1 MSESWSLTNQTM
13 RRNLFLTLILAL
25 AFSSSMFFADP
36 LCVQTPRME
45 ITVERQAKDH
55 VEVTS
60 PQHVFHSGDLVRF
73 RFKPS
78 FDGYL
83 YVMDQSTSGK
93 YILLYPAKDAQDT
106 NRVQHDNEYLIPP
119 STGEWFRVDN
129 PPGYETIYFVISPV
143 KLTKSTPS
151 AHPLPAEPPSPGAP
165 AELLPR
171 CDDSVFRAR
180 GECID
185 VMAGPRAVGKSDPLP
200 AQLPAI
206 PGTSSRDITVINKPT
221 TTVVAAGSGDNGPL
235 IYEFRLAH
243 K

>member
-1 MSESWSLTNQTM
+1 M
-13 RRNLFLTLILAL
+13 RRRLFHASLLAL
-25 AFSSSMFFADP
+25 IFSLSAVSQNLLYAQ
-36 LCVQTPRME
+36 QTPRME
-45 ITVERQAKDH
+45 IRVERQTKDKN

-60 PQHVFHSGDLVRF
+60 PQHVFRSGDLVRF

-93 YILLYPAKDAQDT
+93 YIVLYPGKDAQDT
-106 NRVQHDNEYLIPP
+106 NRVERDIEYLIPP
-119 STGEWFRVDN
+119 AQGEWFRVDD
-129 PPGYETIYFVISPV
+129 PPGYETVYFVISPV
-143 KLTKSTPS
+143 RLTKTTP
-151 AHPLPAEPPSPGAP
+151 APLPPEPPPPGAP

-185 VMAGPRAVGKSDPLP
+185 VMAGPHAVSKDDPLP

-206 PGTSSRDITVINKPT
+206 PGTSARDITVINKPT
-221 TTVVAAGSGDNGPL
+221 TTVVAPSSGENGPL

>member
-1 MSESWSLTNQTM
+1 M
-13 RRNLFLTLILAL
+13 RRRLLHSSTLTLLL
-25 AFSSSMFFADP
+25 PLSMLLSSFLHA
-36 LCVQTPRME
+36 QTPRME
-45 ITVERQAKDH
+45 ITVERQVKEN

-93 YILLYPAKDAQDT
+93 YLLLYPAKDARDA
-106 NRVQHDNEYLIPP
+106 NRVESGKEYLIPA
-119 STGEWFRVDN
+119 SKGEWFRVDD
-129 PPGYETIYFVISPV
+129 PPGYETVYFVISPV
-143 KLTKSTPS
+143 ELKEGAAAPQ
-151 AHPLPAEPPSPGAP
+151 PPPAEPPPPGAP

-171 CDDSVFRAR
+171 CDDSAFRAR

-185 VMAGPRAVGKSDPLP
+185 VMAGARAVGKDDAVP
-200 AQLPAI
+200 AQLPPISGA
-206 PGTSSRDITVINKPT
+206 GSRDITVINKST
-221 TTVVAAGSGDNGPL
+221 TSVVAPSNGEDGPL